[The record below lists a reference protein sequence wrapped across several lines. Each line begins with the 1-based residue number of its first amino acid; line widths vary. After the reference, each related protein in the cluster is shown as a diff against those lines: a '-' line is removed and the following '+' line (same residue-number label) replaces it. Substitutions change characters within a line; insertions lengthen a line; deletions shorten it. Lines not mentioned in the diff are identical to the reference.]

1 MAESSHSQSERY
13 NAQMSFDLNNVSM
26 LATAVSGYLFV
37 VLTAGAWFR
46 WWFKHHIKETLAEL
60 KPNHGS
66 SVKDQVTRLEK
77 RVDDIYKILC
87 ERN

>member
-1 MAESSHSQSERY
+1 M
-13 NAQMSFDLNNVSM
+13 M
-26 LATAVSGYLFV
+26 ATAISGYLFV
-37 VLTAGAWFR
+37 IITAGAWFR

-66 SVKDQVTRLEK
+66 SVKDQVTRLEQ

-87 ERN
+87 ERNQ

>member
-1 MAESSHSQSERY
+1 
-13 NAQMSFDLNNVSM
+13 MSFDLNNASM
-26 LATAVSGYLFV
+26 LATAISGYLFV
-37 VLTAGAWFR
+37 IITAGAWFR

-60 KPNHGS
+60 KPNSGT

-87 ERN
+87 ERK

>member
-1 MAESSHSQSERY
+1 M
-13 NAQMSFDLNNVSM
+13 DLNNISM
-26 LATAVSGYLFV
+26 LATAISGYLFV
-37 VLTAGAWFR
+37 IITAGAWFR

-66 SVKDQVTRLEK
+66 SVKDQVTRLEQ

-87 ERN
+87 ERNQ

>member
-1 MAESSHSQSERY
+1 
-13 NAQMSFDLNNVSM
+13 MSLDLNNVSM

-37 VLTAGAWFR
+37 IITAGAWFR
-46 WWFKHHIKETLAEL
+46 WWFRHHIKETLAEL

-66 SVKDQVTRLEK
+66 SVKDQVTRLEQ
-77 RVDDIYKILC
+77 RVDDIYRILC